1 MAVHV
6 ARGGE
11 KSSKFRYSPS
21 ERAMAAPGAAPAPG
35 SGGGR
40 ADRDVPSA
48 AAAAPHHC
56 MHGIWR
62 CTTCNAPRWP
72 RAWRVAR
79 PPALLP
85 HAGSGAPAWDRR
97 ACGCGAAGVRFWAG
111 ACLFAGFALTA
122 GALIPLGVTTE
133 VLPRALDCFSEST
146 STSASTWQINPALRW
161 RHWPWIIAP
170 AIACATALASSAYSA
185 HAHRPRG
192 TPTRSP
198 RVAAAAAVWLSVAG
212 CASTMAFAA
221 AYASGGG
228 CGLGHTTDGIGC
240 GLDRVDGV
248 MTAAAAADAAA
259 AAAAV
264 EACTCRHEL
273 ARACMRVGASASGPV
288 ILYALALI
296 SALGAYLAETAEAR
310 QSAGRG
316 SPSANSSGNSPNP
329 ARGGS
334 GLRAEVLGAVT
345 GPLDDDEN
353 ISVI

>member
-1 MAVHV
+1 
-6 ARGGE
+6 
-11 KSSKFRYSPS
+11 
-21 ERAMAAPGAAPAPG
+21 MAAPGAAPAPG
-35 SGGGR
+35 SGGSCAGR
-40 ADRDVPSA
+40 DAPSA

-56 MHGIWR
+56 TRGIWR
-62 CTTCNAPRWP
+62 CAVCVAPRLP
-72 RAWRVAR
+72 RAWSAAR
-79 PPALLP
+79 PPSLLP
-85 HAGSGAPAWDRR
+85 HAGGVAPAWDRR
-97 ACGCGAAGVRFWAG
+97 TCGCGAAGVRFWAG
-111 ACLFAGFALTA
+111 ACLFAGFAVMA

-146 STSASTWQINPALRW
+146 SPSTWQIDPALRW

-185 HAHRPRG
+185 HAPRPRG

-198 RVAAAAAVWLSVAG
+198 RVAAAAAVGLSVAG
-212 CASTMAFAA
+212 CASTIAFAA

-240 GLDRVDGV
+240 AWDRVDGV
-248 MTAAAAADAAA
+248 AMAAAAADAAA

-316 SPSANSSGNSPNP
+316 SPSANSSGNSPNSP
-329 ARGGS
+329 RGGS
-334 GLRAEVLGAVT
+334 RLRAEVLGAAA
-345 GPLDDDEN
+345 GPLDDEEN